1 MGLLRERILR
11 LSNIRPIE
19 MAVSHQQ
26 EEAMERI
33 LITKQIT
40 TQVLWKTVGVT
51 LRNLGSILRVS
62 SIR

>member
-1 MGLLRERILR
+1 MGLQRERILR

-19 MAVSHQQ
+19 MAVSHLQ
-26 EEAMERI
+26 EEAMEKI

-40 TQVLWKTVGVT
+40 TQALWKTVGVT
-51 LRNLGSILRVS
+51 LRNLGNILRVS

>member
-19 MAVSHQQ
+19 MAVSHLQ

-33 LITKQIT
+33 LIIKQIT
-40 TQVLWKTVGVT
+40 TQVLWKTVDVT